1 MKHAWTKREAW
12 GKATAG
18 LIGGLLAYTLSGI
31 ALGAVLPRLGL
42 SMQVALA
49 SATVLAAP
57 IWTAIMLWVLFA
69 VNARSAW
76 LRAGGTVL
84 VLGVVTGASK
94 LL

>member
-18 LIGGLLAYTLSGI
+18 LIGGLLAYALCGT
-31 ALGAVLPRLGL
+31 ALGAGLPRLGL
-42 SMQVALA
+42 SMEVALA

-57 IWTAIMLWVLFA
+57 VWTALMLWALFA
-69 VNARSAW
+69 ATARSAW
-76 LRAGGTVL
+76 LRAGGTVF
-84 VLGVVTGASK
+84 VLGLVTTAAK